1 MAQLQPKEQLT
12 LDGASEQGFLSFY
25 RGLPEKPNTTV
36 RVFDRGDYY
45 TVHGQDAL
53 LAARELFRTNS
64 VVKYLGSGNNKLE
77 SVVLSR
83 LNFESL
89 VRDLLLVKHYRV
101 EVYKTKSSGKNDWE
115 AEHKAS
121 PGNLSQF
128 EEVLFGANNE
138 LTVTTGV
145 MAVKLGTENGQRM
158 VGVGYVDVNG
168 RLMSVSEFS
177 DNDTFSNLEALI
189 VQLGPRECLI
199 PSGDI
204 GPDGAKLKQ
213 VLSRSPL
220 LVSERKRTEFN
231 NKDAGQDLGR
241 LLRKKGGEA
250 ASVSARPEMDRTY
263 AISALAA
270 VIKYLELLGDESNFG
285 QFSLSMYDLTQ
296 YMRLDS
302 AAIRAL
308 HVEPTG
314 GTGETS
320 GNITKTHTLLGLL
333 DKCRTPP
340 GHRLLLQWLRQPLVD
355 INKIQERQDLVE
367 AVVSSVELR
376 HSLGEEHLRRIPDLN
391 RLARKLARKAAT
403 LQDCYRFYQCVERLP
418 NLCEAIAKYDGPHV
432 ASLAAVFTTPLQ
444 ELISDLSKFQEMIET
459 TVDMEQA
466 NQGEYVI
473 KPDFDDTLGELRET
487 MNNLEADIQ
496 SQLRRAANDL
506 GLDAGKSIKLESNT
520 QLGYF
525 FRVTLKE
532 EKVLRN
538 NRNYRMIDTNKAGVR
553 FRNGALQDLNEQHMA
568 SREEYN
574 TQQKTVVDE
583 IMNIAAGYV
592 EVIQNL
598 GQVLASL
605 DCICALAFAAVSAP
619 IPYVRPKLL
628 PRGSGVLKLE
638 NARHPCLELQDD
650 VSFIPNDCNFGKD
663 DGMFHIITGPNMGG
677 KSTYLRSVGAAVLMA
692 QVGSFVACEQAE
704 ISVVDSI
711 LARVG
716 AGDCQLKGVSTF
728 MAEMLETA
736 TILQSASSESLI
748 IIDEL
753 GRGTSTYDGFGLAW
767 AISEYIAKEIGSF
780 CLFATHFHELTALAD
795 EVDSVKNFHVMA
807 TTAHGALTL
816 LYQVRPGPC
825 DRSFGIHVAELANF
839 PPSVIEYA
847 KRKAGELEDEFGDD
861 DDSEGAV
868 KKRKLE
874 KQEGEKLVEEF
885 LAKAAALDVDNLTD
899 AELQAEIKKLRDEVQ
914 ATNNAYI
921 SHLLSRE
928 T

>member
-1 MAQLQPKEQLT
+1 MATLQPKEQLS
-12 LDGASEQGFLSFY
+12 LDGASEQGFLAY
-25 RGLPEKPNTTV
+25 YGGLPEKPNTTV

-53 LAARELFRTNS
+53 LAARDLFRTNS
-64 VVKYLGSGNNKLE
+64 VVKHLGSGNKKLE

-101 EVYKTKSSGKNDWE
+101 EVYKQKSSRNDWDVE
-115 AEHKAS
+115 YKAS

-145 MAVKLGTENGQRM
+145 MAVKLAVENGQRV
-158 VGVGYVDVNG
+158 VGVGYVDVTG
-168 RLMSVSEFS
+168 RLMTVSEFN
-177 DNDTFSNLEALI
+177 DNDTFSNLEALV

-199 PSGDI
+199 PMGDM

-213 VLSRSPL
+213 VLSRNPL
-220 LVSERKRTEFN
+220 LVTERKRAEFN
-231 NKDAGQDLGR
+231 NKDAAQDLSR
-241 LLRKKGGEA
+241 LLHKKGGDVLA
-250 ASVSARPEMDRTY
+250 TSARPEMDRTS
-263 AISALAA
+263 AIAALSA

-285 QFSLSMYDLTQ
+285 QFTMSLYDLSQ

-302 AAIRAL
+302 AAVRAL
-308 HVEPTG
+308 HVEPLG
-314 GTGETS
+314 SGEVSGTTA
-320 GNITKTHTLLGLL
+320 KTHTILGLL
-333 DKCRTPP
+333 DKCRTPL
-340 GHRLLLQWLRQPLVD
+340 GHRLLQQWLRQPLVD
-355 INKIQERQDLVE
+355 INKIEERLDLVE

-391 RLARKLARKAAT
+391 RLARKLARKAGT
-403 LQDCYRFYQCVERLP
+403 LQDCYKFYQCAERLP

-444 ELISDLSKFQEMIET
+444 ELLSDLAKFQEMIET

-466 NQGEYVI
+466 NHGEYVI
-473 KPDFDDTLGELRET
+473 KPDFDETLADLRET
-487 MNNLEADIQ
+487 MNGLEADIQ
-496 SQLRRAANDL
+496 SQLKKAANDL
-506 GLDAGKSIKLESNT
+506 GLDAGKSIKLESNA

-553 FRNGALQDLNEQHMA
+553 FRNSALQNLNDQHMA

-574 TQQKTVVDE
+574 EQQKTVVDE

-592 EVIQNL
+592 EVIQSL
-598 GQVLASL
+598 GHVLGTL
-605 DCICALAFAAVSAP
+605 DCIYALASAAVSAP

-628 PRGSGVLKLE
+628 ARGSGVLKLQGT
-638 NARHPCLELQDD
+638 RHPCLELQDD
-650 VSFIPNDCNFGKD
+650 VSFIPNDCHFDKNN
-663 DGMFHIITGPNMGG
+663 GMFHIITGPNMGG
-677 KSTYLRSVGAAVLMA
+677 KSTFLRSVGAAVLMA
-692 QVGSFVACEQAE
+692 QVGSFVACQEAE
-704 ISVVDSI
+704 MSVVDSI

-736 TILQSASSESLI
+736 SILRSASNESLI

-795 EVDSVKNFHVMA
+795 EVDTVKNFHVTA

-847 KRKAGELEDEFGDD
+847 KRKAGELEDDFGGG
-861 DDSEGAV
+861 DDSEEAV

-874 KQEGEKLVEEF
+874 KQEGEKIIEEF
-885 LAKAAALDVDNLTD
+885 LNKAAILDIDNQTEDDL
-899 AELQAEIKKLRDEVQ
+899 LKEIKKLQQEAQ
-914 ATNNAYI
+914 ACNNAYV
-921 SHLLSRE
+921 SHLLSRQ